1 MALNV
6 KFLKGTAASYTALA
20 TKDVNTFYYTDD
32 NNLYLGTIKLSNGA
46 DLATAIG
53 RVAQNEEDIEKLQ
66 EDLSALLGGEGG
78 EGAGSISE
86 MIENAVEEAKTAL
99 QQDITANTT
108 AINGIKA
115 SIGEVPEGKTV
126 LEIIEESEYDDTEL
140 STAVAGKAD
149 KATTLAGYGITD
161 AYTKTEADT
170 AISTAVANASHL
182 KREIV
187 DVLPEIE
194 VANANTVYMVPK
206 INGAGDQQYDEYML
220 INGAFEKI
228 GDSAVD
234 LTNYATKTEVG
245 TAKSEAIAAAAT
257 DATTKADKA
266 LEDAKD
272 YTDEKD
278 TAMDTR
284 MKAVEQASTKAVKE
298 VKSGTANGTI
308 AVDGTDV
315 AVTGLGSAA
324 YVATTAF
331 DASGSAA
338 AAEKNAKDYVDA
350 ALTWQEF

>member
-6 KFLKGTAASYTALA
+6 KFLKGTAAGYTALA

-66 EDLSALLGGEGG
+66 EDLSALLGGEG
-78 EGAGSISE
+78 AGSISE
-86 MIENAVEEAKTAL
+86 MIDAAVEEAKTAL

-108 AINGIKA
+108 AINEIKA

-126 LEIIEESEYDDTEL
+126 LSIIEESEYDDTEL

-187 DVLPEIE
+187 DALPEIE
-194 VANANTVYMVPK
+194 AANADTIYMVPK
-206 INGAGDQQYDEYML
+206 VNGAGEQQYDEYML

-228 GDSAVD
+228 GDSTVD
-234 LTNYATKTEVG
+234 LTNYATTENVA

-257 DATTKADKA
+257 DATTKANTAETNAKA
-266 LEDAKD
+266 YADSLN
-272 YTDEKD
+272 

-284 MKAVEQASTKAVKE
+284 MQAVETASEDAVKE

-308 AVDGTDV
+308 KVDGEDV
-315 AVTGLGSAA
+315 AVTGLGTAA
-324 YVATTAF
+324 YANLDSF
-331 DASGSAA
+331 DAGGSAA
-338 AAEKNAKDYVDA
+338 AAEQNAKDYVDE
-350 ALTWQEF
+350 ALTWGSF